1 MSLTAED
8 AQRLQRCLQGDGVA
22 VLPTDTVYGLAC
34 NPTSERAI
42 ERLYEL
48 KGRPARKPSAVMF
61 FSLQAALED
70 LPELGL
76 PTAAAMRALL
86 PGPVTLL
93 LANPRGRYPLARGVA
108 PVAPHEAAAPL
119 GLRVPLF
126 DGPLAT
132 LAEVSVPALQSS
144 ANLSGGPDPRRLAD
158 VPAELR
164 EGADL
169 LLDGGDLGGAA
180 STVIDLSRYDQT
192 GRWQIVREGPVTA
205 PELERLLG

>member
-8 AQRLQRCLQGDGVA
+8 ARRLQQCLQGEGVA

-34 NPTSERAI
+34 NPASERAI

-61 FSLQAALED
+61 FSLEAALRD
-70 LPELGL
+70 LPELGAR
-76 PTAAAMRALL
+76 TAAALRALL

-93 LANPRGRYPLARGVA
+93 LANPHGRYPLASGVA
-108 PVAPHEAAAPL
+108 PVAPHEPTAPL
-119 GLRVPLF
+119 GLRVPLL
-126 DGPLAT
+126 DGPLAA
-132 LAEVSVPALQSS
+132 LADVSVPALQSS
-144 ANLSGGPDPRRLAD
+144 ANLSGGPDPRRLED

-169 LLDGGDLGGAA
+169 VLDGGGLGGAA
-180 STVIDLSRYDQT
+180 STVVDLSRYDD
-192 GRWQIVREGPVTA
+192 GGAWRVVREGPVTA
-205 PELERLLG
+205 PELERLLS

>member
-1 MSLTAED
+1 MSLTVED

-34 NPTSERAI
+34 NPASERAI

-61 FSLQAALED
+61 FSLKAALQD
-70 LPELGL
+70 LPELGA
-76 PTAAAMRALL
+76 PTAAALQALL

-108 PVAPHEAAAPL
+108 PAADNEAAAPL
-119 GLRVPLF
+119 GLRVPAF

-132 LAEVSVPALQSS
+132 LARVSVPALQSS
-144 ANLSGGPDPRRLAD
+144 ANLSGGPDPRRLVD

-169 LLDGGDLGGAA
+169 VLDGGDLRGAA
-180 STVIDLSRYDQT
+180 STVLDLSSYDES
-192 GRWQIVREGPVTA
+192 GSWRIVREGPVTA
-205 PELERLLG
+205 LELKRLLG